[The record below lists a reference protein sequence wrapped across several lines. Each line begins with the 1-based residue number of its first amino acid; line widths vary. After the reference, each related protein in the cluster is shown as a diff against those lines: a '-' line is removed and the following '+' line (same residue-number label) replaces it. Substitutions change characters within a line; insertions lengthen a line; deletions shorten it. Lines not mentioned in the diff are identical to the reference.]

1 MASQRKVT
9 RAKKESQ
16 GVPVRTK
23 EVRTDSYGLNSFKL
37 TESQKELANK
47 IFENDLVLCD
57 SPAGTGKS
65 ATVLHT
71 FARLYLQDPSKQIVV
86 VRTPVEAGGDK
97 VGFLPLDLAA
107 KTEPHFASTKLLL
120 TKMLNKGKVETD
132 MDHRIHFKIPNFMLG
147 STFDNTLLL
156 IDESQEI
163 SPLIMKLIL
172 ERVGV
177 NSKCVVAGDASQRY
191 ATEQTRGGLSDVIKR
206 FTNKNGEPKFD
217 SVAFHK
223 FTIDDVQRSDFCKM
237 VLRAY
242 S

>member
-1 MASQRKVT
+1 MASQRKIT
-9 RAKKESQ
+9 RSKKESQ
-16 GVPVRTK
+16 GLPIRTK
-23 EVRTDSYGLNSFKL
+23 EVRTDAYGLNSFKL
-37 TESQKELANK
+37 TEAQKEFAEK
-47 IFENDLVLCD
+47 IYENDLVICD

-71 FARLYLQDPSKQIVV
+71 FAKLYLQDPSKQIVV

-97 VGFLPLDLAA
+97 IGFLPNSLSEKLI
-107 KTEPHFASTKLLL
+107 EHFSSTKLLL
-120 TKMLNKGKVETD
+120 TKMLNKGKVDTD

-147 STFDNTLLL
+147 STLDNTLLL
-156 IDESQEI
+156 VDEAQEI

-172 ERVGV
+172 ERVGI
-177 NSKCVVAGDASQRY
+177 NSKVVVAGDASQRY
-191 ATEQTRGGLSDVIKR
+191 ATEQTRGGLSDVLKK
-206 FTNKNGEPKFD
+206 FTNKSGEPKFD